1 MYLLANSENGLFFFG
16 TYMYYINHI
25 YIYRIYIYIYMYSY
39 ILHRYS
45 IPDLYG
51 GICFSLSAQ
60 LQGWRPGRCQQTG
73 SFHDSIDD
81 GKLLLAFV
89 AVQNVVKGKT

>member
-1 MYLLANSENGLFFFG
+1 MYLLANSENGLIFLG

-25 YIYRIYIYIYMYSY
+25 SYIYIHMCSY

-89 AVQNVVKGKT
+89 AVQNVVKG